1 MVWETSVRV
10 DGVLQPLLF
19 GGAQNAVE
27 LLGLPRPSIVVE
39 GPMLLPNASRRRR
52 DRRLQQSS
60 LLLLK
65 DNDGNDSDDD
75 SVSSVSVLSGGVRFV
90 AGPTYQLLLQTCGDV
105 GREGAILLSPQGQS

>member
-1 MVWETSVRV
+1 VRDGVRV

-27 LLGLPRPSIVVE
+27 LLGLPRPSIVV
-39 GPMLLPNASRRRR
+39 GPHLRLLLPSASRRRR

-65 DNDGNDSDDD
+65 TTMNDNDNNNDGDDN
-75 SVSSVSVLSGGVRFV
+75 SASSVSVFVGWWAVRGW
-90 AGPTYQLLLQTCGDV
+90 ADV
-105 GREGAILLSPQGQS
+105 PASPADVWRCRA